1 MCPQQELNLHHSLRT
16 GLLYPLSYGG
26 FLELLN
32 YITEASYFTL
42 RVYKFVA
49 ESEDPR
55 LVSIKI
61 LDVFENGKAE
71 GIIYEPEYTV
81 CLFVPS

>member
-1 MCPQQELNLHHSLRT
+1 VDECEEFPLRRDSAPDEAVGRRYRAVGSWELH
-16 GLLYPLSYGG
+16 
-26 FLELLN
+26 
-32 YITEASYFTL
+32 FTL

-55 LVSIKI
+55 LVSTKI

-71 GIIYEPEYTV
+71 GITYEPEYTV